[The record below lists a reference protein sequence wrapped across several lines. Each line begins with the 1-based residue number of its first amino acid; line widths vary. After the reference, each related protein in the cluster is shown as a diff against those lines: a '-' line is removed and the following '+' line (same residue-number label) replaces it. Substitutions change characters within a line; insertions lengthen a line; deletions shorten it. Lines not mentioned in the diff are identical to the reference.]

1 MHWNGKGLFLLVDLI
16 STEASGIIRLEWV
29 GSQADLMGGRFLCG
43 FQADFAISKAVSEIY
58 CIPKSLICILFLIA
72 GLLVRSVH
80 CLHLLPPGAIVTGT
94 VSGGFSI
101 ARDGVSITLFW
112 QNIPHPGRSCWQET
126 LCRAGRRVNPVQR
139 PRKSLLGSCSSQ
151 RPHLSVRQ
159 PLGSIGG

>member
-1 MHWNGKGLFLLVDLI
+1 M
-16 STEASGIIRLEWV
+16 

-72 GLLVRSVH
+72 GLLVHSVH
-80 CLHLLPPGAIVTGT
+80 CLHLLPPGAIVIGT
-94 VSGGFSI
+94 VWGGGGGLHC
-101 ARDGVSITLFW
+101 RDGVSITLFW

-126 LCRAGRRVNPVQR
+126 LCRAGRRPNPVQR

-151 RPHLSVRQ
+151 RPHLSVPQ